1 MIIIRYFGKGK
12 MLNDLK
18 LKPHNV
24 LLSYTTPEDYDM
36 GRSMLL
42 EGVST
47 LSYNEYLL
55 LEGGHCSC
63 YGFDETEW
71 SAIVYTKEEL
81 IKLANADYNRKS
93 KFWNMVLN
101 YFN

>member
-1 MIIIRYFGKGK
+1 

-18 LKPHNV
+18 LNPHNV
-24 LLSYTTPEDYDM
+24 LLSYTIPEDYEM

-42 EGVST
+42 EGVSS

-81 IKLANADYNRKS
+81 IKLANANYNRES